1 MKHIG
6 RGKLTINGVEVG
18 TCEDVSVQTEDR
30 TRECREIDM
39 ELTMQNMSR
48 FFGGLTNPVTFSAES
63 ESESPVSA
71 AYLLQQMREVQECL
85 DQEYLTQVAIRRT
98 LEIRQVVRVLNPN
111 VDDRTLDRINQHT
124 VILVPDHMVQ
134 PGQQLRDFVRA
145 SPLLDGEIVLV
156 FDARRMLFHP
166 GSPSVM

>member
-48 FFGGLTNPVTFSAES
+48 FFGGLTNPVTFSQETGENVVDA
-63 ESESPVSA
+63 VD
-71 AYLLQQMREVQECL
+71 LIKQMQEWS
-85 DQEYLTQVAIRRT
+85 DRIETQRT

-124 VILVPDHMVQ
+124 VILVPDHMVE

-156 FDARRMLFHP
+156 FDARMMLFHP

>member
-6 RGKLTINGVEVG
+6 RGRLTINGVEVEP
-18 TCEDVSVQTEDR
+18 CEDVSVQTEDR

-48 FFGGLTNPVTFSAES
+48 FFGELTNPVTFSTEG
-63 ESESPVSA
+63 EMESPISA
-71 AYLLQQMREVQECL
+71 AYLLKQMQEWS
-85 DQEYLTQVAIRRT
+85 DRIETQRT

-111 VDDRTLDRINQHT
+111 VDDRTLNRINHHT
-124 VILVPDHMVQ
+124 VILVPDHMVE
-134 PGQQLRDFVRA
+134 PGQQLRDFVRT